1 MFRINKITLLAAAFA
16 AAAVL
21 SGCVVEQRTDRIGP
35 PTMDPQTSSG
45 SSDSA
50 SRGEYRGEFATLGS
64 AQTEI
69 IVASV
74 KSGDS
79 ETINTVLSH
88 PNDFTPPVLFALA
101 DQVMNMNEP
110 FAAMFWYY
118 TAQLRARSDANKS
131 LDPTVR
137 DGLTRMNG
145 FYGHA
150 IGRYAATHIPELKL
164 AMSKVME
171 YDTIAER
178 SYDPR
183 WVAVLGRDALT
194 EERIAFA
201 PKEEF
206 EKINEETRKGFYQGY
221 LNALKA
227 TGDDAGVP
235 ASVQ

>member
-1 MFRINKITLLAAAFA
+1 MSML
-16 AAAVL
+16 L
-21 SGCVVEQRTDRIGP
+21 SGCVVEQRSERFGA
-35 PTMDPQTSSG
+35 PTADPG
-45 SSDSA
+45 SSVSE

-69 IVASV
+69 IVASI

-79 ETINTVLSH
+79 ETINTVLKH

-101 DQVMNMNEP
+101 DQIMNMNEP
-110 FAAMFWYY
+110 VAAMFWYY

-137 DGLTRMNG
+137 AGLTTMNS
-145 FYGHA
+145 FYGHT
-150 IGRYAATHIPELKL
+150 IGKYAATHIPELKL

-171 YDTIAER
+171 YDTIAVR

-201 PKEEF
+201 PKESF
-206 EKINEETRKGFYQGY
+206 DTINEETRKGFYKGY
-221 LNALKA
+221 LNALRS

-235 ASVQ
+235 AELP